1 MIAVLIGLVW
11 WQNHRLRLLLATICP
26 IWLVRRVCGGLSIR
40 DATRRSILWRLLI
53 AIILRGNSFGIVVVV
68 DWLSISIVVVLW
80 NHRLSK
86 RDISGFCSTNNY
98 QLLCRSRNWSS
109 IVYHL
114 VLMMMVKMLISEE
127 SVVSLSAACLDTA

>member
-1 MIAVLIGLVW
+1 MIGLVW
-11 WQNHRLRLLLATICP
+11 WQDHRLGLLLAAIWG
-26 IWLVRRVCGGLSIR
+26 IWLIRRVCGGLSIR
-40 DATRRSILWRLLI
+40 DATRRSVLRRLLI

-68 DWLSISIVVVLW
+68 DWLSISIVVVHW

-114 VLMMMVKMLISEE
+114 VLMMMVKMLISKE
-127 SVVSLSAACLDTA
+127 SIVSLSAARLDAA

>member
-1 MIAVLIGLVW
+1 MLGAIWG
-11 WQNHRLRLLLATICP
+11 

-40 DATRRSILWRLLI
+40 DATRRSVLWRLLI

-68 DWLSISIVVVLW
+68 DWLSISIVVVHW

-114 VLMMMVKMLISEE
+114 VLMMMVKMLISKE
-127 SVVSLSAACLDTA
+127 SIVSLSAARLDAA

>member
-11 WQNHRLRLLLATICP
+11 WQDHRLGLLLAAIWG

-40 DATRRSILWRLLI
+40 DATRRSVLWRLLI

-68 DWLSISIVVVLW
+68 DWLSISIVVVHW

-114 VLMMMVKMLISEE
+114 VLMMMVKMLISKE
-127 SVVSLSAACLDTA
+127 SIVSLSAARLDAA

>member
-1 MIAVLIGLVW
+1 MIGLVW
-11 WQNHRLRLLLATICP
+11 WQDHRLGLLLAAIWG
-26 IWLVRRVCGGLSIR
+26 IWLIRRVCGGLSIR
-40 DATRRSILWRLLI
+40 DATRRSVLRRLLI

-68 DWLSISIVVVLW
+68 DWLSISIVVVHW

-86 RDISGFCSTNNY
+86 RDISCFCSTNNY

-114 VLMMMVKMLISEE
+114 VLMMMVKMLISKE
-127 SVVSLSAACLDTA
+127 SIVSLSAARLDAA